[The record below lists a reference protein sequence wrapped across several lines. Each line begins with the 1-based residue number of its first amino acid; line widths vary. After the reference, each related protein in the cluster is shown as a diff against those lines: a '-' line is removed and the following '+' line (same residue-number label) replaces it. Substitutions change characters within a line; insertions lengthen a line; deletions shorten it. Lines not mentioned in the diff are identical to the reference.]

1 MSIYENISIL
11 MSVYNDES
19 RVSGAIESI
28 LNQSFKNFE
37 FLILDDFSTD
47 DTYMVCQEYQKKD
60 NRIKLYRNKENIGLT
75 KSLNFLIN
83 QSKFELIAR
92 QDSDDKSNKYRLEKQ
107 VDYMKSK
114 MLDATT
120 TIAEISNLKKRRP
133 FISQFLPARLIIN
146 YKNPFI
152 HGTLLIKKETISNL
166 GNYDERFIYAQD
178 YKLFTDLIKNKYKI
192 KILNKAL
199 YTLNI
204 ENNISSNKPSE
215 QSYYANCV
223 KKGITPWIKNL

>member
-1 MSIYENISIL
+1 LSIYENISIL

-47 DTYMVCQEYQKKD
+47 DTYMVCKGYQKKD

-83 QSKFELIAR
+83 QSKFDLIAR
-92 QDSDDKSNKYRLEKQ
+92 QDADDKSHKYRLEKQ
-107 VDYMKSK
+107 VNFMKSK
-114 MLDATT
+114 LLDATT

-133 FISQFLPARLIIN
+133 FISQFLPARLLIN

-166 GNYDERFIYAQD
+166 GNYDEKFIYAQD
-178 YKLFTDLIKNKYKI
+178 YKLFSDLIKNNYKI

-204 ENNISSNKPSE
+204 ENNISSNKLSE
-215 QSYYANCV
+215 QNYYANCV
-223 KKGITPWIKNL
+223 RKGITP

>member
-223 KKGITPWIKNL
+223 KKGITP

>member
-1 MSIYENISIL
+1 

-120 TIAEISNLKKRRP
+120 TIAEISNFKKRRP

-223 KKGITPWIKNL
+223 KKGITP

>member
-1 MSIYENISIL
+1 

-223 KKGITPWIKNL
+223 KKGITP

>member
-1 MSIYENISIL
+1 

-47 DTYMVCQEYQKKD
+47 DTYMVCKEYQKKD

-83 QSKFELIAR
+83 QSKFDLIAR
-92 QDSDDKSNKYRLEKQ
+92 QDADDKSHKYRLEKQ
-107 VDYMKSK
+107 VNFMKSK
-114 MLDATT
+114 LLDATT

-133 FISQFLPARLIIN
+133 FISQFLPARLLIN

-166 GNYDERFIYAQD
+166 GNYDEKFIYAQD
-178 YKLFTDLIKNKYKI
+178 YKLFSDLIKNNYKI

-204 ENNISSNKPSE
+204 ENNISSNKLSE
-215 QSYYANCV
+215 QNYYANCV
-223 KKGITPWIKNL
+223 RKGITP

>member
-47 DTYMVCQEYQKKD
+47 DTYMVCKEYQKKD

-92 QDSDDKSNKYRLEKQ
+92 QDSDDKSHKYRLEKQ

-223 KKGITPWIKNL
+223 KKGITP